1 MWLEAFRGEGRCC
14 LSLDCLEEN
23 GMKRGDGGVYR
34 YAMCGVRKK
43 EKKQITVRTNN
54 LDLKIPRLPEFERL
68 CSGRT

>member
-1 MWLEAFRGEGRCC
+1 M
-14 LSLDCLEEN
+14 
-23 GMKRGDGGVYR
+23 GGVYR